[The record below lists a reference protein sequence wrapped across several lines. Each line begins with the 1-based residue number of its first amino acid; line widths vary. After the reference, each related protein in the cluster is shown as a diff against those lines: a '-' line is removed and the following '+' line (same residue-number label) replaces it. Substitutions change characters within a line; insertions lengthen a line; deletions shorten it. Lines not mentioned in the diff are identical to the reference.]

1 MQVLF
6 LSKISLINNL
16 FYLILLLRLYNDY
29 PNDRGVLCPLFLNH
43 LVLNEGEGFFMGA
56 NEPHAYIHGD
66 CVECMALSDNVVRAG
81 LTPKF
86 RDVSTLCSMLT
97 YNTGKPH
104 LVEPFP
110 LDEYTLVYRPPSS
123 ICAEFEVEVIKLP
136 IGVQNY
142 VLPSINCAS
151 IVLIFK
157 GSCLMNSLDNN
168 DNKELL
174 VSEGNIYFIEAL
186 SNIIIST
193 TNDVS
198 NNESTIIYRSHVNLG
213 KE

>member
-1 MQVLF
+1 
-6 LSKISLINNL
+6 
-16 FYLILLLRLYNDY
+16 
-29 PNDRGVLCPLFLNH
+29 
-43 LVLNEGEGFFMGA
+43 MGA

-110 LDEYTLVYRPPSS
+110 LDEYTLVYRPPNT
-123 ICAEFEVEVIKLP
+123 ICSEFEVEIIKLP
-136 IGVQNY
+136 IGVDKY
-142 VLPSINCAS
+142 ILPSINCAS
-151 IVLIFK
+151 IVLVFK
-157 GSCLMNSLDNN
+157 GSCLMNNLDNN
-168 DNKELL
+168 KEIL

-193 TNDVS
+193 TSTTTTTTTTTTTDVI
-198 NNESTIIYRSHVNLG
+198 NNEITIIYISHVNLG